1 MTKENRDLKKILET
15 LQHHEEVISINIQS
29 TLDNSQNAMDAFT
42 AIKTCLKN
50 LTSQQNKVDQSFI
63 KVFDSIHQTLN
74 DLEQKIESNRS
85 LIELILKTK

>member
-1 MTKENRDLKKILET
+1 MTEENRDLKKILET

-29 TLDNSQNAMDAFT
+29 TLDNSQNAIDAF
-42 AIKTCLKN
+42 ASIKTCLKN
-50 LTSQQNKVDQSFI
+50 LTSEQNKVDQSFI
-63 KVFDSIHQTLN
+63 KVFDSIHQKLD